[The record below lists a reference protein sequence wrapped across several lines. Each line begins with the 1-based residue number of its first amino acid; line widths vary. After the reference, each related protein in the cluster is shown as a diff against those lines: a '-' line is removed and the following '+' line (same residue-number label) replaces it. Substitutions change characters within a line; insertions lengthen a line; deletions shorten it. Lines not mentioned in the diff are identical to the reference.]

1 MPKLHAQPTHFPS
14 LTPTHTPTHTPTL
27 FPTANPSSSPV
38 ETCPADCSSTGCSGI
53 TCTEDSE
60 CCATI
65 NEECVTF
72 LVTCYDKTKG
82 YGPDPDVNCTIDCT
96 LDCTMICTDSSNQ
109 TKVEEDC
116 AGLGIDSANIG
127 CVEEKVTTFCTV
139 ESRNNAGKCFEGD

>member
-1 MPKLHAQPTHFPS
+1 MPKLHAQPTQS
-14 LTPTHTPTHTPTL
+14 THSPYTPTHTPTL

-38 ETCPADCSSTGCSGI
+38 ETCPADCSSSGCDGY
-53 TCTEDSE
+53 TCTENSE

-65 NEECVTF
+65 GEECVTF

-82 YGPDPDVNCTIDCT
+82 FSSTLSN